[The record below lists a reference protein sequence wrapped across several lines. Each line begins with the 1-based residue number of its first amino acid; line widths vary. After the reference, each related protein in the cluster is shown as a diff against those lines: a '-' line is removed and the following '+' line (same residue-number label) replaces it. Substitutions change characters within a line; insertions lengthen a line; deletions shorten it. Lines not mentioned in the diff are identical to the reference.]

1 MVRNRVKRRLREALR
16 HELAVLPAID
26 LVVVARSSSVKATV
40 PELRAWLRRAIK
52 RIGVV
57 VPPAAPAGATPGS
70 SVVSGAGA

>member
-16 HELAVLPAID
+16 HELSGLPAIE

-40 PELRAWLRRAIK
+40 PELRAWLRKAVL

-57 VPPAAPAGATPGS
+57 VPPGPLSGPACKPVTSA
-70 SVVSGAGA
+70 